1 MQQQL
6 TFPAQGKSEP
16 PTKMVSDD
24 LGTLRA
30 TIAKWG
36 MEYTHHPCCEELGA
50 GATSSAAKSDAHPGW
65 AADNT
70 SGADGPIEEGTRR
83 FLVRLSQPTQT
94 EPFPKHT
101 VDMHLTVASDDI
113 TDPKRMSYTIELE
126 TMVRRVIDDVGDVN
140 ICSHQWIFDRMI
152 RSKEAFALS

>member
-1 MQQQL
+1 
-6 TFPAQGKSEP
+6 
-16 PTKMVSDD
+16 
-24 LGTLRA
+24 
-30 TIAKWG
+30 

-50 GATSSAAKSDAHPGW
+50 GATSRVAKSDAHPGW

-70 SGADGPIEEGTRR
+70 SRGRWTNRR
-83 FLVRLSQPTQT
+83 GSFLVRLSQSTQT

-113 TDPKRMSYTIELE
+113 TDPKRMSYTIEME

-140 ICSHQWIFDRMI
+140 ICTHQWIFDRMT